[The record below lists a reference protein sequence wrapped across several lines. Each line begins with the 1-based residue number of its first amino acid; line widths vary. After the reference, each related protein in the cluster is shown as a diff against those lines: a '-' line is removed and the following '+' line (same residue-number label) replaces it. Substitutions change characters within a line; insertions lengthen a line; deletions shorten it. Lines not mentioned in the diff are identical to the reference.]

1 MPYQQTEKTRA
12 HAQGRRD
19 SILRAATALISSGG
33 FAAASVRA
41 IADESGNAAGS
52 VYRYFDNR
60 EKLLASVFRSIADRE
75 FRAVEDATMSARPTV
90 ADRLSSLLTTFSIR
104 ALRNPTMAEA
114 LLFEP
119 VNPLVESERLT
130 FRRRYHDLVV
140 TVIRDG
146 ILAGEIPDQDAEL
159 SARSVIGAN
168 AEALMG
174 RLSPESSVTD
184 PDYLI
189 ASVTTFCLR
198 ALGAPQP

>member
-12 HAQGRRD
+12 HTQGRRD
-19 SILRAATALISSGG
+19 SIFRAATALISSGG

-90 ADRLSSLLTTFSIR
+90 ADRLSSLLATFSTR

-119 VNPLVESERLT
+119 VNPLVEAERLT

-174 RLSPESSVTD
+174 RLSPESAVTD
-184 PDYLI
+184 PDYLT